1 MKGRASCPPRTAAA
15 PQPRGRGGLWDL
27 GRWPWGSGQS
37 SLWVGPV
44 HQQCVSPDPT
54 PPPALPPAPRGHR
67 PVSQQMGRICAS
79 QCGLRAQHPFVFS
92 QWGNSWG
99 ASHSG
104 EPQLPCPEPPKAT
117 TPSCT
122 TFQPAPGQTGEAASA
137 SALQPPGT
145 LGPSPRPRLLW
156 AFTPLA
162 PGGHVCRLQTPLSW
176 GSSTARFSAGW
187 HPTLELTRKREMMLQ
202 GLRSPLVRGDG
213 GPQPPTVTAPASLP
227 GPGYPGRHPD
237 TRRLLHSLPASADSS
252 PQPAWDDLCSRVPPS
267 PGPLSPHALPSPHP
281 RSLPLPFFAS
291 TLLCQVLGTQRW
303 VPFPLPLQIL
313 EAARKTSAD
322 PTLWLKGPRRG
333 PL

>member
-227 GPGYPGRHPD
+227 VRATPDDTPTPD
-237 TRRLLHSLPASADSS
+237 TCSTASQPAQTAPLSLPGMTCVLAFLH
-252 PQPAWDDLCSRVPPS
+252 PQGLC
-267 PGPLSPHALPSPHP
+267 LPM
-281 RSLPLPFFAS
+281 
-291 TLLCQVLGTQRW
+291 
-303 VPFPLPLQIL
+303 PFPLPTPVPSPSLSL
-313 EAARKTSAD
+313 PALCFARC
-322 PTLWLKGPRRG
+322 
-333 PL
+333 